1 MEAEARRSSDLKI
14 RFREEGGKHWTDAL
28 PIGNGRLGAM
38 IYGRRHSETIHLN
51 EDTLYTGTPAD
62 YTNSKAPQALS
73 LVRNLVNR
81 QQYPQATA
89 AASALTG
96 SNPSE
101 AYQLLADIRFDFDYS
116 HLTGAQQTYQRE
128 LDLDTATVKVSYSVG
143 DVQFK
148 REHFASYPDQVIV
161 TNISATQNARLSFT
175 LSLDSKM
182 SNQTYVN
189 GTNQIIMK
197 GACRGKRLSPHLQHR
212 AQDTPQGIQFTA
224 ILDLKIGGA
233 NGVISVLD
241 DNKLKV
247 EASDWAV
254 LLLVGSSS
262 FSGPFTPPSDS
273 KRDPTSEC
281 FSILSSI
288 SNLSYSD
295 LYARHLNDYQE
306 LFHRVSLKLMRST
319 QLNMSED
326 SSLELKTLTP
336 TLANLSLVDSGT
348 QVSTSDR
355 VKSFQTDEDP
365 SLVELLFQYGRYLL
379 ISSSRPGTQVANL
392 QGIWNKDLEPVWDGA
407 PHLNINLEMNY
418 WPALPCN
425 LSECQ
430 EPLFDYISSLSVNG
444 SKTVYV
450 NYQASGWVAHSKSDI
465 WARTSAGHGDVLW
478 ALWPMGGAWLCT
490 HLWEHYA
497 YTLDKDF
504 LEYKAYPIMEGCVS
518 FLLSW
523 LIEGNEGYLETNPST
538 SPEHSFIAP
547 NGEPACVSQSSTM
560 DVAIIHE
567 VFSTFLSAAEVIGKT
582 KDNIVR
588 KVCKAQPRLRPL
600 YIAQDG
606 SIMEWVKDFKDP
618 EVHHRHLSHLFG
630 LFPGHTIT
638 FEQTPALFEA
648 AEKSLYKRGEE
659 GPGWSTTWKSAC
671 WARLQN
677 SSNAY
682 KMIKRLINLVDPDHE
697 IPFQGGLYSNLFTA
711 HPPFQI
717 DANFGFAAAVA
728 EMLVQST
735 LSDLFLLPAL
745 PWEKWPNGSLKGL
758 KARGVT
764 TVSICWREGD
774 LQEFGVW
781 SEDPTR
787 TTMRKRIHYKGT
799 MVTADLMTGV
809 FYRFNGQLKCLN
821 SCSLSEMASS

>member
-1 MEAEARRSSDLKI
+1 MAMETEALRSSNLKI
-14 RFREEGGKHWTDAL
+14 RFREGGKHWTDAL

-38 IYGRRHSETIHLN
+38 LCGHVESETIHLN
-51 EDTLYTGTPAD
+51 EDTLWTGTPAD

-73 LVRNLVNR
+73 QVRNLVNR

-89 AASALTG
+89 AAAGLTG
-96 SNPSE
+96 NPSE
-101 AYQLLADIRFDFDYS
+101 AYQLLGDIKLDFDYS
-116 HLTGAQQTYQRE
+116 HLTRGQETYKRE
-128 LDLDTATVKVSYSVG
+128 LDLDTATVKVRYSVG
-143 DVQFK
+143 DVEFK

-161 TNISATQNARLSFT
+161 TNISATKPAKLSFT
-175 LSLDSKM
+175 VSLHSKM
-182 SNQTYVN
+182 INQTYVN
-189 GTNQIIMK
+189 GANQIIMK
-197 GACRGKRLSPHLQHR
+197 GACPGKRIPPN
-212 AQDTPQGIQFTA
+212 AEDNPQGIQFSA
-224 ILDLKIGGA
+224 ILDLKIGGG
-233 NGVISVLD
+233 NGVINILD
-241 DNKLKV
+241 GNKLKV

-254 LLLVGSSS
+254 LLLVASSS
-262 FSGPFTPPSDS
+262 FSGPFTAPSDS
-273 KRDPTSEC
+273 KTDPTSQC
-281 FSILSSI
+281 FSTLSSI
-288 SNLSYSD
+288 SNVSYSD
-295 LYARHLNDYQE
+295 LYARHLNDYQD
-306 LFHRVSLKLMRST
+306 LFHRVSLRLMKST
-319 QLNMSED
+319 QQNVTED
-326 SSLELKTLTP
+326 RSLELKR
-336 TLANLSLVDSGT
+336 LAPSVAHLSLVDTVT

-355 VKSFQTDEDP
+355 VKLFQTDEDP
-365 SLVELLFQYGRYLL
+365 SLVELLFQYARYLL
-379 ISSSRPGTQVANL
+379 ISCSRPGTQVANL
-392 QGIWNKDLEPVWDGA
+392 QGIWNKDLQPVWDGA

-444 SKTVYV
+444 SKTAYV

-465 WARTSAGHGDVLW
+465 WARTSAGKGDAVW

-497 YTLDKDF
+497 YTMDEDF
-504 LEYKAYPIMEGCVS
+504 LKYKAYPLIEGCVS

-523 LIEGNEGYLETNPST
+523 LIEDSEGHLETNPST
-538 SPEHSFIAP
+538 SPEHYFIAP

-560 DVAIIHE
+560 DVTIINE
-567 VFSTFLSAAEVIGKT
+567 VFSIFLSATEIIGRT
-582 KDNIVR
+582 EDNIVGEVR
-588 KVCKAQPRLRPL
+588 KALPRLRPIN
-600 YIAQDG
+600 IAQDG

-638 FEQTPALFEA
+638 FEETPALFEA

-659 GPGWSTTWKSAC
+659 GPGWSTTWKTAC

-682 KMIKRLINLVDPDHE
+682 KMIKHLINLVDPDHE
-697 IPFQGGLYSNLFTA
+697 RPFQGGLYSNLFAA

-735 LSDLFLLPAL
+735 LSDIFLLPAL
-745 PWEKWPNGSLKGL
+745 PRKKWANGSLKGL
-758 KARGVT
+758 KARGAT

-774 LQEFGVW
+774 LQEVCIL
-781 SEDPTR
+781 SKDLTR
-787 TTMRKRIHYKGT
+787 TTLRKRIHYRGT
-799 MVTADLMTGV
+799 MVTADLVSGV
-809 FYRFNGQLKCLN
+809 FYTFNGQLKCSN
-821 SCSLSEMASS
+821 TRSPS